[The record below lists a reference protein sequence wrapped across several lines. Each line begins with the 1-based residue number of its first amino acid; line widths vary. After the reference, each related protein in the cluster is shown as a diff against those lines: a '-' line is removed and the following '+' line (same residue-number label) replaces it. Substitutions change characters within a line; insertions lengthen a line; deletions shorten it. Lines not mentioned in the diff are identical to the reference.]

1 MVKASSEGNAVARR
15 KRVICAHKPRKRAS
29 TAVQPGVAAV
39 IYFSPYSVYVQVSR
53 RSFEVGRFE
62 NPSLRE
68 LRVRS
73 AAAGEAAAADASG
86 ALLKLSVVNGDVS
99 RILADRENG
108 CHATFQVPYASSP
121 NME

>member
-39 IYFSPYSVYVQVSR
+39 IYFSSYSVCVQVNR
-53 RSFEVGRFE
+53 RSFEAGRFE

-68 LRVRS
+68 LRARS
-73 AAAGEAAAADASG
+73 AAADASG